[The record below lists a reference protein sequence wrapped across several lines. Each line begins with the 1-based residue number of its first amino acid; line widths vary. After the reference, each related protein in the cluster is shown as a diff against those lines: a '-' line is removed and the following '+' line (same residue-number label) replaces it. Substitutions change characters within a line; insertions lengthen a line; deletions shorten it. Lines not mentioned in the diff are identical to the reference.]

1 MIALVHLVWAP
12 LGTEPFKTFL
22 ESLKRHDPGAPYR
35 LVVLFNG
42 FSEITGLDEY
52 RRLLRGHDAEEIFLA
67 EPQLDIAAYR
77 TAAMKLGDRRVCF
90 VNSYSE
96 VIAPDWLGL
105 MAQGLA
111 VGSVKVAGAT
121 GSWGSQRSFLVSR
134 IGLPG
139 AYGSSLGDRDV
150 VNTAFASP
158 NSSAAKPKLKDRLT
172 GAVGVAGGFDGFPAP
187 HIRTNAL
194 LVEREFF
201 LGVEFGDLA
210 TKRGTY
216 RFESGRNS
224 LTNQVMASG
233 NSVALVGK
241 SGAVTNWRSWPE
253 RDVFWQGGQGDLLVA
268 DNQTRAYARAGLAH
282 RASMAAF
289 AWGDKAAPLGVAA

>member
-12 LGTEPFKTFL
+12 LGAAPFETFL
-22 ESLKRHDPGAPYR
+22 ASLKRHDPGAPYR

-42 FSEITGLDEY
+42 FSERSELDEY

-67 EPQLDIAAYR
+67 EPQLDIEAYR
-77 TAAMKLGDRRVCF
+77 TAATTLGDREVCF
-90 VNSYSE
+90 MNSYSE

-105 MAQGLA
+105 MAKGLA
-111 VGSVKVAGAT
+111 VGSVKVSGAT

-139 AYGSSLGDRDV
+139 AYGSSLGGRDV

-158 NSSAAKPKLKDRLT
+158 NSRAAKPKLKDRLT
-172 GAVGVAGGFDGFPAP
+172 GAVGAAAGFDGFPAP
-187 HIRTNAL
+187 HIRTNAF

-201 LGVEFGDLA
+201 LGVEFGDLG

-224 LTNQVMASG
+224 LTNQVLASG
-233 NSVALVGK
+233 SSVALVGQG
-241 SGAVTNWRSWPE
+241 GAVTNWRRWPE
-253 RDVFWQGGQGDLLVA
+253 RDVFWQGDQSDLLVA
-268 DNQTRAYARAGLAH
+268 DNQTRAYARAGLTH
-282 RASMAAF
+282 RSSMAAF
-289 AWGDKAAPLGVAA
+289 AWGDKAAPVGAAG